1 MRLQTTRAVRIRATI
16 IAALLLAL
24 GGTLLGACGANSKD
38 NQPYLVKLKREVL
51 SFYPGMSQVIPFV
64 QLTGTRDEVT
74 VNSDLSPDDKDVKA
88 RASQLCQYVLQARS
102 GPAAATVYGQGHA
115 KLAWY
120 RAGDQTCTVSS
131 RFG

>member
-1 MRLQTTRAVRIRATI
+1 MRATI
-16 IAALLLAL
+16 IAALLVAL
-24 GGTLLGACGANSKD
+24 GGTLLGACGADNKD
-38 NQPYLVKLKREVL
+38 KPYLVKLKREVL
-51 SFYPGMSQVIPFV
+51 SFYPGASQVIPFV
-64 QLTGTRDEVT
+64 QLAGTRDEVT
-74 VNSDLSPDDKDVKA
+74 VNSDLSPDDEDVKA
-88 RASQLCQYVLQARS
+88 RARQLCQYVLQARS